1 MRMIPTAALLAALFL
16 IGPTIALARSTF
28 APATLEK
35 YFTLDWQVVRDAR
48 GPRIEGYVYSLGMA
62 TDRMRLSIEQL
73 ETRWLMS
80 RRPLGLDDLT
90 AKLDHAPFDDLDQDL
105 TWLDNHSRN
114 EEGGGGAAASAAA
127 WAAARSCAKN
137 WGKNAGSIDASDPN
151 ANGVPVQTR

>member
-1 MRMIPTAALLAALFL
+1 MRMIRTAALLAVLFL

-73 ETRWLMS
+73 DATGQVVGETTTWV
-80 RRPLGLDDLT
+80 LG
-90 AKLDHAPFDDLDQDL
+90 
-105 TWLDNHSRN
+105 
-114 EEGGGGAAASAAA
+114 
-127 WAAARSCAKN
+127 
-137 WGKNAGSIDASDPN
+137 
-151 ANGVPVQTR
+151 GVPGHNRAWFSTRVPEAVNYRVEILSFDWIPRGQ